1 MKKQFLILL
10 FVPLITF
17 SQVETEQDQKELTFK
32 KRIQE
37 NPDNYLNHWE
47 YAQFLMVNVDLSSED
62 AKYGNKI
69 CSLYSKVFDLLFV
82 LDQTR
87 GLIENEE
94 QIYIHLLDIYNA
106 GLCPIPYKLMD

>member
-10 FVPLITF
+10 FVPLVTF
-17 SQVETEQDQKELTFK
+17 SQAGSGQDQKELTLK

-37 NPDNYLNHWE
+37 NPDNYLIHWE
-47 YAQFLMVNVDLSSED
+47 YAQFLTVNVDLNSED

-82 LDQTR
+82 LDQTS
-87 GLIENEE
+87 GLIEDEE
-94 QIYIHLLDIYNA
+94 KIYIHLLDIYNT
-106 GLCPIPYKLMD
+106 GLCPMPNKRMD